1 MLLKSRRPRGL
12 RCCTA
17 LLAAASLLASSG
29 FAQAPAPPPE
39 SLQITIIDGED
50 AVNNIR
56 QRTAREPIVQVED
69 QNHKPI
75 AGATVLFQLPNDGA
89 GGAFQGGA
97 HTLTIT
103 TDSKGQAVAH
113 GLKPNHVAGKYQIR
127 VQASYQGKTAQTQ
140 IAQSNLAAAAA
151 SATTGII
158 IGVVVAVAVGV
169 TAGMVASHTGS
180 SATNLGTPVPIAII
194 PGVGVAGAPH

>member
-1 MLLKSRRPRGL
+1 MLLTSRSARGL

-17 LLAAASLLASSG
+17 VLAVASLLAASG
-29 FAQAPAPPPE
+29 SAQTPAPPE

-89 GGAFQGGA
+89 GGAFHGGA
-97 HTLTIT
+97 RTLTVT
-103 TDSKGQAVAH
+103 TDSKGQAVAR

-127 VQASYQGKTAQTQ
+127 VQASYQGKTTQTQ
-140 IAQSNLAAAAA
+140 INQNNIAAAAA
-151 SATTGII
+151 STTTGII
-158 IGVVVAVAVGV
+158 VGIAVAAAVGL
-169 TAGMVASHTGS
+169 TAAMVATHTGS
-180 SATNLGTPVPIAII
+180 SATNLGTPISIS